1 MILNFR
7 YSQFKRVFDIFFS
20 LIIFIFLLPIIILSC
35 ILLAINL
42 RENPIFIQKRP
53 GFREKV
59 FFLLKLKT
67 MKSINLNSNLIYD
80 EDRITNFTNIIRRL
94 RIDEFLQLLNVIKGD
109 MSFVGPRPLLLE
121 YLPLYNNE
129 QKLRHSVLPGIT
141 GLAQINGSEMLE
153 FEKRLDL
160 DVKYVKSYSFLQD
173 IKIILLTIIYVLK
186 NFKNKTDYDSIPKM

>member
-7 YSQFKRVFDIFFS
+7 YSQFKRLFDIFFS

-153 FEKRLDL
+153 FKKRLDL

>member
-1 MILNFR
+1 M
-7 YSQFKRVFDIFFS
+7 
-20 LIIFIFLLPIIILSC
+20 SC